1 MLYFPSLSLFPS
13 LFLLYHYLSV
23 VCLRVRPSCQH
34 RISHMRLNTIPWYL
48 SSPSLSLFFFLFLL
62 SLCLSVCLSVCLSQ
76 SAPPQATEPYNKM
89 KQVML
94 NTLLW
99 YPSFLSLSLSPP
111 SCSLCLSAGLP
122 VSLSVC
128 ASQCLSVTLSL
139 LLSVCVSVCLSVS
152 SHHDEHVRHVM

>member
-1 MLYFPSLSLFPS
+1 
-13 LFLLYHYLSV
+13 
-23 VCLRVRPSCQH
+23 
-34 RISHMRLNTIPWYL
+34 MRLNTIPWYL

-99 YPSFLSLSLSPP
+99 YPSFRSLSLFPFLFLM
-111 SCSLCLSAGLP
+111 SLCRSVRQSVPRNAERRCNVLVCRNGLSRR
-122 VSLSVC
+122 C
-128 ASQCLSVTLSL
+128 T
-139 LLSVCVSVCLSVS
+139 CVSWGMKACALDGQPISRLGDVLIQKASWTW
-152 SHHDEHVRHVM
+152 HER